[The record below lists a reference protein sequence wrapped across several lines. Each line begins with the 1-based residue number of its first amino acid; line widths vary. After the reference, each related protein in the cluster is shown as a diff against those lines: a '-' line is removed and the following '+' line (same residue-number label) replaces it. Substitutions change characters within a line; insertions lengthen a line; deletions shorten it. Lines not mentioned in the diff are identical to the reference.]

1 MFYVLRSTHSE
12 TREVAPTQYA
22 IIIIIIIII
31 IIVVVVV
38 VVVIF
43 IFTGIAIVIIS
54 KVFLFLGLPPTAEN
68 PKKFV
73 STKY

>member
-22 IIIIIIIII
+22 IIIIII

>member
-22 IIIIIIIII
+22 IIIIIIII
-31 IIVVVVV
+31 VVV

>member
-31 IIVVVVV
+31 VV